1 MAGWWL
7 LGGALAAVMLISGA
21 TAAFNPALDAFSRA
35 VALDRTLA
43 DIPHRLLCHELCLK
57 DASCA
62 SFQYNPTSR
71 ECRISIAAEGLED
84 RPGDGVDDSLHD
96 LSLDGLLPA
105 ASDADSRPDCSS
117 EPDACI
123 SGHVCQ
129 ETCEHDGAMTC
140 KCRSTTWDRGGCR
153 SVDVGSWQEWQP
165 WGDCSATCGGGVK
178 TRTRTCSDQYGGNT
192 CVGRSTETR
201 ACAETPCP
209 VWSEWSGWT
218 KCRRC
223 GKSRTRSRTC
233 PSPGKCH
240 GDPEEKSAC
249 MGSTECNTHVRL
261 QRGLYVTD
269 GWVEVWDQLNGYWR
283 PLCGEWNQQ
292 NGRVACRHV
301 GFKDAEEATPLDIM
315 SLGCFNDTPSEKSP
329 EEEAWNTTLNGPS
342 MTSSSPADCLAFC
355 RLRGFKYAAIRSG
368 DMCQCGRGY
377 ARNGEELPSMCNQP
391 CAADPTRTC
400 GSRANDHLN
409 DVFTYAPLGNGMY
422 FPMDEKRA
430 HNGEIVGNPSVES
443 HGGAGLV
450 DGIVGRALY
459 LNGNNQW
466 AKSEKLDGSCLGS
479 TVQCIHDS
487 FSLGLWI
494 KLMDVPDSD
503 RYYLSTGGHTQSS
516 YGFSLWYNVDEGKGP
531 GFNVRHAL
539 ASCKTHFALP
549 IGVWMHLVLSW
560 KVPCD
565 VNIFI
570 NSTRVPDPELKSEAP
585 TQLDDYDR
593 YTALAIGAPNNKD
606 TVKGVSGHA
615 VLDELRFWDRKLS
628 GKEIYQVMMH
638 DLRMSGDHYHPP
650 PGSEVMKG
658 EYKCSGEEPLLGMCE
673 HEEDSSLADE
683 LCDASNLAFVR
694 CIPYGRWD
702 GWSTWTDCADGQT
715 RRTRKCST
723 PSPHYEGDCRDSPGK
738 GQQSRACQLSP

>member
-1 MAGWWL
+1 MY
-7 LGGALAAVMLISGA
+7 I
-21 TAAFNPALDAFSRA
+21 
-35 VALDRTLA
+35 
-43 DIPHRLLCHELCLK
+43 C
-57 DASCA
+57 
-62 SFQYNPTSR
+62 SF
-71 ECRISIAAEGLED
+71 
-84 RPGDGVDDSLHD
+84 
-96 LSLDGLLPA
+96 
-105 ASDADSRPDCSS
+105 
-117 EPDACI
+117 
-123 SGHVCQ
+123 CQ
-129 ETCEHDGAMTC
+129 
-140 KCRSTTWDRGGCR
+140 
-153 SVDVGSWQEWQP
+153 
-165 WGDCSATCGGGVK
+165 
-178 TRTRTCSDQYGGNT
+178 
-192 CVGRSTETR
+192 
-201 ACAETPCP
+201 
-209 VWSEWSGWT
+209 
-218 KCRRC
+218 
-223 GKSRTRSRTC
+223 
-233 PSPGKCH
+233 
-240 GDPEEKSAC
+240 
-249 MGSTECNTHVRL
+249 
-261 QRGLYVTD
+261 
-269 GWVEVWDQLNGYWR
+269 
-283 PLCGEWNQQ
+283 
-292 NGRVACRHV
+292 
-301 GFKDAEEATPLDIM
+301 
-315 SLGCFNDTPSEKSP
+315 
-329 EEEAWNTTLNGPS
+329 
-342 MTSSSPADCLAFC
+342 
-355 RLRGFKYAAIRSG
+355 SG

-422 FPMDEKRA
+422 FPMDEKRT

-479 TVQCIHDS
+479 TVQCIDDS

-593 YTALAIGAPNNKD
+593 YTALAIYDRYTALAIGAPNNKD

-658 EYKCSGEEPLLGMCE
+658 EYKCTGEEPLLGMCE

-694 CIPYGRWD
+694 CVPYGRWD
-702 GWSTWTDCADGQT
+702 GWSSWTDCADGQT

-738 GQQSRACQLSP
+738 GQQSKACQLSP